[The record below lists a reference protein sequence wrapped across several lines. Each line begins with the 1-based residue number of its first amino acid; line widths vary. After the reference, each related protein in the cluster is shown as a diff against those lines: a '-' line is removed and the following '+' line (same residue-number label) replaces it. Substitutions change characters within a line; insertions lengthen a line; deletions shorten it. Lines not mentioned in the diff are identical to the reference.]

1 MSAQEESNVASL
13 HALSKTAGVDFN
25 GLRDK
30 YLNIKGK
37 AIAEAKGQPGA
48 QPEAKNLE
56 RLDNYR
62 ICKWCNGR
70 GTVKS
75 VYNHMVLERDC
86 EECDGESI
94 VLSNQRLEEIAKG
107 LA

>member
-1 MSAQEESNVASL
+1 MSTHEERNAASL

-30 YLNIKGK
+30 YIKLK
-37 AIAEAKGQPGA
+37 STEERSEASVEK
-48 QPEAKNLE
+48 PEAENLK

-62 ICKWCNGR
+62 ICKSCNGS
-70 GTVKS
+70 GIVKT
-75 VYNHMVLERDC
+75 VYNHMVLEKDC
-86 EECDGESI
+86 EECDGDSI
-94 VLSNQRLEEIAKG
+94 ILSNQRVEEIAKG